1 MSLTYQWS
9 RPDRYFKGLCTNLLM
24 AETSVLDTCDL
35 CIVPVE
41 PTPPETEPAEDIT
54 YVAIGTV
61 ASGGASGIAPGLPT
75 GWAEHDLFLLF
86 VESAN
91 EAATVASPAG
101 WTEVTG
107 SPQGTGTAGGSSS
120 TRLTVFWKRATASES
135 APSIPIVSE
144 DHFIGCVL
152 ALRGVT
158 RIQDPFDVIS
168 GAVEASSTTTGTIPG
183 MTTTVTNAWVIIGAA
198 YHQNLNLVPP
208 LRFCDVVNANLSSI
222 SVKTDSTYAVGNGGG
237 LAIATS
243 LKAAAGATGDT
254 TVEWNQASTPTA
266 GFHGMMMLA
275 IIPRGQ

>member
-41 PTPPETEPAEDIT
+41 PTPPETEPAEDIA

-61 ASGGASGIAPGLPT
+61 ASGTGNVTPGLPT

-86 VESAN
+86 VETAN
-91 EAATVASPAG
+91 EAVSAPAG
-101 WTEVTG
+101 YAQVSS

-135 APSIPIVSE
+135 APTVADAG
-144 DHFIGCVL
+144 DHTIACIL

-168 GAVEASSTTTGTIPG
+168 GAVEASSTATGTIPG
-183 MTTTVTNAWVIIGAA
+183 MTTTVTNAWVIIGSA
-198 YHQNLNLVPP
+198 YHQTLNLIPP
-208 LRFCDVVNANLSSI
+208 LRFCDIVNSNLSSI
-222 SVKTDSTYAVGNGGG
+222 SVKTDATYAVGNGGG

-243 LKAAAGATGDT
+243 LKATAGATGNT